1 MEPETGQELDDG
13 CDKLITGNTQLTG
26 IIGYP
31 LTHSLSPQMH
41 NAAFKALGMDWA
53 YVPFPVKPS
62 GLEEAVRGLRAL
74 NVRGVNVTIP
84 HKESVLE
91 YIGEVDETASLI
103 GAVNTLKFEDETIM
117 GYNTDAS
124 GCLRALEE
132 VTSVDG
138 SSVIILGAGGAA
150 RACAFQLAVR
160 GASVTI
166 LNRTPE
172 RARAL
177 AEDIKG
183 ALDIRVKYGGY
194 ELIPACVE
202 GADILIDTTPVGMYP
217 HMDDEP
223 LVKAELMHEGL
234 VVYDLVYNPPETCL
248 LREARAAGAV
258 PVSGLRMLLYQ
269 GAEAFR
275 IWSGRE
281 PPLDV
286 MEKALLDAL
295 QGV

>member
-1 MEPETGQELDDG
+1 M
-13 CDKLITGNTQLTG
+13 ITGNTQLTG

-62 GLEEAVRGLRAL
+62 GLEEAVRGLGAL

-91 YIGEVDETASLI
+91 YIDEVDETASLI
-103 GAVNTLKFEDETIM
+103 GAVNTLKFEEETIR

-132 VTSVDG
+132 VKSVDG

-150 RACAFQLAVR
+150 RACAFQLAVE

-177 AEDIKG
+177 AEDIKV
-183 ALDIRVKYGGY
+183 ALDIRVKHGGY
-194 ELIPACVE
+194 ELIPACLE
-202 GADILIDTTPVGMYP
+202 GADILIDTTPIGMYP

-275 IWSGRE
+275 IWTGRE

>member
-1 MEPETGQELDDG
+1 M
-13 CDKLITGNTQLTG
+13 ITGNTQLTG

-62 GLEEAVRGLRAL
+62 GLEEAVRGLGAL

-124 GCLRALEE
+124 GCLRTLEE

-150 RACAFQLAVR
+150 RACAFQLAVK

-177 AEDIKG
+177 AEDING
-183 ALDIRVKYGGY
+183 ALDIRVKHGGY

-202 GADILIDTTPVGMYP
+202 GADILIDTTPIGMYP

-223 LVKAELMHEGL
+223 LVKAELMHEDL

-275 IWSGRE
+275 IWTGRE

>member
-1 MEPETGQELDDG
+1 M
-13 CDKLITGNTQLTG
+13 ITGNTQLTG

-41 NAAFKALGMDWA
+41 NAAFKSLGMDWA

-62 GLEEAVRGLRAL
+62 GLEEAVRGLGAL

-84 HKESVLE
+84 HKESVTE
-91 YIGEVDETASLI
+91 YISEIDETASLI
-103 GAVNTLKFEDETIM
+103 GAVNTLKFEGETIK

-124 GCLRALEE
+124 GCLMALEE

-150 RACAFQLAVR
+150 RACAFKLAVE
-160 GASVTI
+160 GAMVTV

-177 AEDIKG
+177 AEDMKG
-183 ALDIRVKYGGY
+183 ALDIEVKHGGY
-194 ELIPACVE
+194 ELIPRCVE

-223 LVKAELMHEGL
+223 LVRAESMHEGL
-234 VVYDLVYNPPETCL
+234 VVYDLVYNPPETVL
-248 LREARAAGAV
+248 LREAMAAGAV
-258 PVSGLRMLLYQ
+258 PVSGIRMLLYQ

-275 IWSGRE
+275 IWTGRE

-286 MEKALLDAL
+286 MEHALLDAL
-295 QGV
+295 NGV